1 LRCCGAAVHRKH
13 IKRYYEQWLV
23 CTDPTCRLRTRT
35 DYKLGSKGTIKCRA
49 KKNGATCNNVM
60 NIEVL
65 TPYHLTM
72 RGTWALR
79 TVASLLVLVQ
89 YSEKDLHNQLQY
101 YARLFDLSKL
111 TEGMQPLSATSTSRL
126 RTCVEL

>member
-1 LRCCGAAVHRKH
+1 MLWCAAVHRKH

-72 RGTWALR
+72 RGTWPHR
-79 TVASLLVLVQ
+79 TGAFLVLVQ

-111 TEGMQPLSATSTSRL
+111 TEGMQRLSATST
-126 RTCVEL
+126 CM